1 MTLGMHDA
9 VDRVR
14 AAPGNPLDRCPRD
27 AFLDHSLYEMP
38 LCVVHLL
45 EGLTHGW
52 KESWKEVLARILN
65 L

>member
-27 AFLDHSLYEMP
+27 AFLDHSLYEMT

-52 KESWKEVLARILN
+52 KESWK
-65 L
+65 